1 VSLRTPFENVSN
13 ELNLRKE
20 IESFMMGGNGE
31 TPKASK
37 FVLRIMR
44 RNADESLVP
53 CQCLS
58 TMTKEPDQEHQC
70 PYCLG
75 EGYLW
80 DEPAIVSGYKM
91 PAEAKSRLQAQK
103 VALQGGQIDV
113 FNKVFFLLYN
123 QPITKADKVVELK
136 LDSDGRPSIPYRRN
150 LIHRI
155 ESLIDYRSDFGRT
168 EFWAVYVNENPS
180 VRISK
185 RS

>member
-1 VSLRTPFENVSN
+1 
-13 ELNLRKE
+13 
-20 IESFMMGGNGE
+20 
-31 TPKASK
+31 
-37 FVLRIMR
+37 
-44 RNADESLVP
+44 
-53 CQCLS
+53 
-58 TMTKEPDQEHQC
+58 
-70 PYCLG
+70 
-75 EGYLW
+75 
-80 DEPAIVSGYKM
+80 M

-136 LDSDGRPSIPYRRN
+136 LDSEGRPSIPYRRN